1 MITKIAWNTFKNTGD
16 INSYLE
22 YRKTKNIENLI
33 KENINVNEESK
44 SQWSDFNRK

>member
-22 YRKTKNIENLI
+22 YRETKNIENLM
-33 KENINVNEESK
+33 KENIKINEESK